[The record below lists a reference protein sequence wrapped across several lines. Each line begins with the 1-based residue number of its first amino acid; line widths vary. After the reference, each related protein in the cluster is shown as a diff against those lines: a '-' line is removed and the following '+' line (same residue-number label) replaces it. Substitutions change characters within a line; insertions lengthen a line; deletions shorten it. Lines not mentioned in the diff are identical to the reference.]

1 MELIG
6 FAFAQIALLAVGAF
20 AGGIFAGVVW
30 LTTRRATFGRRKILT
45 LAFLFPVLALF
56 YLEAAW
62 LSYGIIEYAM
72 GRDSF
77 VDGVYHYP
85 LAGEY
90 RLVIFDKMPEQAYID
105 HLNGSGASSF
115 SEIRE
120 FQVIRHLIIGTSH
133 KDVSGTDWGPDK
145 QADQFFI
152 IDTSNGSVRAFR
164 SIAELHSVAVSLGLD
179 LHLHPVQDALTES
192 VSKARPGWLFT
203 VLILF
208 PIFVFALWFWKT
220 LRTALGSRT

>member
-6 FAFAQIALLAVGAF
+6 FAFAQIAMLAVGAF
-20 AGGIFAGVVW
+20 VGGIFAGVVW
-30 LTTRRATFGRRKILT
+30 LTTRRAKYGRGKILT

-62 LSYGIIEYAM
+62 LSYGIVEYAM

-85 LAGEY
+85 LSGEY
-90 RLVIFDKMPEQAYID
+90 RLVIMDKMPEQAYID
-105 HLNGSGASSF
+105 HPNGPGASSF
-115 SEIRE
+115 SEMRE

-152 IDTSNGSVRAFR
+152 IDTSNGSVRAFQ
-164 SIAELHSVAVSLGLD
+164 SMAELHSAASSLGLD

-192 VSKARPGWLFT
+192 VAKARPGWLFT
-203 VLILF
+203 VLILS
-208 PIFVFALWFWKT
+208 PIVVFALRFWKA
-220 LRTALGSRT
+220 LRTTPAS